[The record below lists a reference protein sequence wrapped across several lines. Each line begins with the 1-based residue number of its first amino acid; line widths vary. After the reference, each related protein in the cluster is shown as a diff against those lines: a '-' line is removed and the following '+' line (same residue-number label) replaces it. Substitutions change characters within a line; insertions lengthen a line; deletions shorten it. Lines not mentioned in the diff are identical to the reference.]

1 MEKAISQGELKSFA
15 LYSSHPP
22 KALISVTNMYNT
34 VAYRC
39 LVSTRIMSTLFLGIP
54 CHDCNIIIFGQIIL
68 LVAYQAILNVGHRE
82 ETPTAKGKDLHEED
96 KATLPV
102 TK

>member
-68 LVAYQAILNVGHRE
+68 LVAYQAISHIVFQVIASLL
-82 ETPTAKGKDLHEED
+82 PTFFVLVIMLSA
-96 KATLPV
+96 
-102 TK
+102 